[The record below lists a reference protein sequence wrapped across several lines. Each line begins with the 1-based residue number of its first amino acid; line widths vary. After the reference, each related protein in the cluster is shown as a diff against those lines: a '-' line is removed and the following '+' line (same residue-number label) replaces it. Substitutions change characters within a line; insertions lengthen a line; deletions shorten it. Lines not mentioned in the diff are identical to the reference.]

1 MRSGETYRDRSTQT
15 EDCPTTMVD
24 NPKPTSSEPGAKL
37 GESLRALRRRRRWSL
52 ATVSELTGLAVSTLS
67 RIENDQLSLTYDKL
81 VQLCQGLGVDL
92 TELLSNSSAQTND
105 APMGRRD
112 YTPPGQGRQ
121 IQANHYHY
129 RYLCTDFKRKKMTP
143 IIGTIT
149 AKNIDE
155 IGGFLRHDG
164 EETVYVMDGTLE
176 LHTEFYEP
184 LRVETGGCVYFDSS
198 MGHAFVAIDG
208 PVTIL
213 SVCTIEEPRLA
224 EAEARRGHEAP
235 MKGRPKLAG

>member
-1 MRSGETYRDRSTQT
+1 MADDVRPPGGEQG
-15 EDCPTTMVD
+15 P
-24 NPKPTSSEPGAKL
+24 KL
-37 GESLRALRRRRRWSL
+37 GESLRALRRRRNWSL
-52 ATVSELTGLAVSTLS
+52 AAVSERTGLAVSTLS
-67 RIENDQLSLTYDKL
+67 RIENNQLSLTYDKL

-92 TELLSNSSAQTND
+92 TELLSNSPGSGLE

-164 EETVYVMDGTLE
+164 EETVYVLDGVLE

-198 MGHAFVAIDG
+198 MGHAFVAVDG

-224 EAEARRGHEAP
+224 EAETRRGIDTP
-235 MKGRPKLAG
+235 LKSRRKPST